1 LGDRV
6 TTAGTT
12 GSLDVPFMRRAL
24 EVALR
29 GLGMVSPNPL
39 VGAVVVAEGRVIGQ
53 GWHEGPGTAH
63 AEVAAL
69 READTGAH
77 GATLYV
83 TLEPCA
89 HQGRTPAC
97 APAVLKAGIVRVVAA
112 TGDPYPEV
120 DGRGFRILSDAGVE
134 VAIGLLAS
142 EAERQNA
149 GFLKHVRTGLPFVT
163 LKMAA
168 SLDGKAAARDGSS
181 RWITGEAARLDVHR
195 LRAASDAVMVGA
207 GTVAA
212 DDPSLTVRLDGYRGR
227 HPVRVVVDASGRTVP
242 TAKLLDGSAPAMVA
256 TTEAAPDAVRA
267 AWEAAGAEV
276 LLVPV
281 EGAGVEVPL
290 AALMEA
296 LGKRDVQSVLIEGGP
311 TVAWSAV
318 RDGVVDRFVVYL
330 APKLV
335 GGERAPG
342 LIGGPGVDDI
352 AAAVPL
358 GFESVDRIGEDL
370 RIVARPAGRG

>member
-1 LGDRV
+1 
-6 TTAGTT
+6 
-12 GSLDVPFMRRAL
+12 
-24 EVALR
+24 
-29 GLGMVSPNPL
+29 
-39 VGAVVVAEGRVIGQ
+39 VVADGRVVGR
-53 GWHEGPGTAH
+53 GWHEGPGAAH

-69 READTGAH
+69 REAGPTAR

-89 HQGRTPAC
+89 HHGRTPPC
-97 APAVLKAGIVRVVAA
+97 APAVLKAGIARVVAA
-112 TGDPYPEV
+112 TGDPNPEV
-120 DGRGFRILSDAGVE
+120 DGRGFRVLSDGGVE
-134 VAIGLLAS
+134 VATGLLAA

-163 LKMAA
+163 VKMAA

-181 RWITGEAARLDVHR
+181 RWITGEAARSDVHR

-227 HPVRVVVDASGRTVP
+227 QPARVVVDASGRTVP
-242 TAKLLDGSAPAMVA
+242 TATLLDGAAPAIVA
-256 TTEAAPDAVRA
+256 TTEAAPDPVRA

-276 LLVPV
+276 LVLPA
-281 EGAGVEVPL
+281 EGAGGGVPL
-290 AALMEA
+290 AALMAA
-296 LGKRDVQSVLIEGGP
+296 LGKRDAQSVLIEGGP

-318 RDGVVDRFVVYL
+318 RDGVVDRLVVYL

-342 LIGGPGVDDI
+342 LIGGPGVDEI

-358 GFESVDRIGEDL
+358 VFESVDRIGADL
-370 RIVARPAGRG
+370 RIVARPARRG

>member
-1 LGDRV
+1 
-6 TTAGTT
+6 
-12 GSLDVPFMRRAL
+12 
-24 EVALR
+24 
-29 GLGMVSPNPL
+29 
-39 VGAVVVAEGRVIGQ
+39 
-53 GWHEGPGTAH
+53 
-63 AEVAAL
+63 
-69 READTGAH
+69 
-77 GATLYV
+77 
-83 TLEPCA
+83 
-89 HQGRTPAC
+89 
-97 APAVLKAGIVRVVAA
+97 VLKAGIVRVVAA

-195 LRAASDAVMVGA
+195 LRAASDALMVGA

-212 DDPSLTVRLDGYRGR
+212 DDPSLTVRLDGYHGR

-276 LLVPV
+276 LMVPV
-281 EGAGVEVPL
+281 EGAGADVPL

>member
-1 LGDRV
+1 
-6 TTAGTT
+6 
-12 GSLDVPFMRRAL
+12 
-24 EVALR
+24 
-29 GLGMVSPNPL
+29 
-39 VGAVVVAEGRVIGQ
+39 
-53 GWHEGPGTAH
+53 
-63 AEVAAL
+63 
-69 READTGAH
+69 
-77 GATLYV
+77 
-83 TLEPCA
+83 
-89 HQGRTPAC
+89 
-97 APAVLKAGIVRVVAA
+97 
-112 TGDPYPEV
+112 
-120 DGRGFRILSDAGVE
+120 VE

-227 HPVRVVVDASGRTVP
+227 HPIRVVVDASGRTVP

-267 AWEAAGAEV
+267 AWAAAGAEV

-281 EGAGVEVPL
+281 EGAGVDVPL